1 MTECPHRNLW
11 FLIHGG
17 IPIAPRHQRI
27 ATGSRAEQFS
37 DGSIGH
43 GKTVLTPIGL
53 FNRYQQIAARLWG
66 QALQEGQL
74 QRAQQAY
81 QARRDELVQRLNAL
95 NHTALAVGEGLH
107 LWLPVRSETAAAQL
121 MAQRGWL
128 VQGGEPFR
136 LKSDPAIR
144 VSLANVAPAQL
155 AVLAQDLADAMR
167 ASTAI
172 N

>member
-1 MTECPHRNLW
+1 M
-11 FLIHGG
+11 
-17 IPIAPRHQRI
+17 
-27 ATGSRAEQFS
+27 
-37 DGSIGH
+37 
-43 GKTVLTPIGL
+43 
-53 FNRYQQIAARLWG
+53 G

-81 QARRDELVQRLNAL
+81 QARRDELVRRLNAL

-136 LKSDPAIR
+136 LKGDPAIR
-144 VSLANVAPAQL
+144 VSRQRRAGAAGAAGAGSGRRHACQRGDQL
-155 AVLAQDLADAMR
+155 GRRQALLRQQLQ
-167 ASTAI
+167 
-172 N
+172 